1 MEHFGDF
8 CSINTVGK
16 YTSSICSKVNCN
28 DLKDESQKQDCLD
41 YQRRQKE
48 FWDSPFGILFIIV
61 CVIFLIYVFLPNRAK
76 ALIISYIP
84 KRINKFFML

>member
-8 CSINTVGK
+8 CSINIVGK
-16 YTSSICSKVNCN
+16 YSGSICSKVNCN

-61 CVIFLIYVFLPNRAK
+61 CVLVLIYVFLPNRAK
-76 ALIISYIP
+76 TLIISYIP
-84 KRINKFFML
+84 KSISKFFSL